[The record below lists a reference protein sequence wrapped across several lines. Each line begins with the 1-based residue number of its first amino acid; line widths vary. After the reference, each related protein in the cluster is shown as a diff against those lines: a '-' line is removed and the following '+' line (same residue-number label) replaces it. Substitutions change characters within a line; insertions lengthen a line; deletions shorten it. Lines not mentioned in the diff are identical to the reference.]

1 MTLAEHKSA
10 AKLALE
16 SLIAQCTREIT
27 NLERFDDARC
37 LVATA
42 DIWSSHERAQE
53 AAEMLAIAFEMDNVS
68 EVAE

>member
-1 MTLAEHKSA
+1 MTLAEHKTA
-10 AKLALE
+10 ARLALE
-16 SLIAQCTREIT
+16 SLIAQCSREIR

-37 LVATA
+37 LIATA

-53 AAEMLAIAFEMDNVS
+53 AAETLAIAFEMEHVS